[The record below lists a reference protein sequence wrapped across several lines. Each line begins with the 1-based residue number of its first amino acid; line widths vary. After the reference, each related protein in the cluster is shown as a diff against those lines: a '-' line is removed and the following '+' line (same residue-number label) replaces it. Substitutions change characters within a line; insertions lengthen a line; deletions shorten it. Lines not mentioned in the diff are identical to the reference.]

1 MKKGICNKSH
11 RLACK
16 RSGLMVLQPWC
27 HSDVL
32 HQCLIHTLMYTLR
45 LHRRSS
51 MQRMHVRHNRRH
63 RPLDQIKSLEI
74 PYQSFFFFLSKLKR
88 RLLKFFE
95 CFSGTWEASQHHDG
109 GQKILHTLRNL
120 DVNHPCVLYC
130 NMAIN
135 KMKCISFLLCFLTPR
150 STRKPVAYLSQ
161 SKAPLR
167 LHPSNIIPI

>member
-32 HQCLIHTLMYTLR
+32 HQCLIHAFKHAAYACTAQSQT
-45 LHRRSS
+45 
-51 MQRMHVRHNRRH
+51 QTVGPN
-63 RPLDQIKSLEI
+63 QIFRNSI
-74 PYQSFFFFLSKLKR
+74 SIFFFFLSKLKR

-167 LHPSNIIPI
+167 LHPSDIIPI

>member
-1 MKKGICNKSH
+1 MQKIWTHGVTAMMS
-11 RLACK
+11 L
-16 RSGLMVLQPWC
+16 WC
-27 HSDVL
+27 TAPVSYPHSDV
-32 HQCLIHTLMYTLR
+32 YT
-45 LHRRSS
+45 
-51 MQRMHVRHNRRH
+51 
-63 RPLDQIKSLEI
+63 PLAQAFKHAVYACTAQSQTQTVGPNQIFRNSI
-74 PYQSFFFFLSKLKR
+74 SIFFFFLSKLKR